1 MIRNISISVVV
12 ASLLTI
18 SLAANAQGRPS
29 SAGQGAGSRPS
40 MNQQRD
46 MSSMRQ
52 QADARRQEAEM
63 RRQEAAARQ
72 LAAEAKQQEADAS
85 KAEADAAVAAGDQYG
100 QSVAMREAHPPNS
113 NAADEAFHA
122 ELNADDNLALR
133 DDRPD
138 LAGENRREHGVDNR
152 GEHGGSDPD
161 DGDDD

>member
-1 MIRNISISVVV
+1 MIRKISISVVV
-12 ASLLTI
+12 ASLLAI
-18 SLAANAQGRPS
+18 SLAANAQGQRPS

-40 MNQQRD
+40 MSQQRD

-52 QADARRQEAEM
+52 QADARRQEVEM
-63 RRQEAAARQ
+63 RRQEAEARR
-72 LAAEAKQQEADAS
+72 LAAEAKQHEADARR
-85 KAEADAAVAAGDQYG
+85 AEAGAVVEEFG

-113 NAADEAFHA
+113 NAADEAFRA

-152 GEHGGSDPD
+152 GEHGGGAPD

>member
-1 MIRNISISVVV
+1 MSY
-12 ASLLTI
+12 
-18 SLAANAQGRPS
+18 
-29 SAGQGAGSRPS
+29 
-40 MNQQRD
+40 QRD

-52 QADARRQEAEM
+52 QADVRRQKAEM
-63 RRQEAAARQ
+63 RRQEAEARR
-72 LAAEAKQQEADAS
+72 LAAEAKQQEADAG
-85 KAEADAAVAAGDQYG
+85 AVVEEFG

-113 NAADEAFHA
+113 NAADEAFRA

-152 GEHGGSDPD
+152 GEHGGGDLD

>member
-1 MIRNISISVVV
+1 MIRKISTSVVV
-12 ASLLTI
+12 ASLLAI
-18 SLAANAQGRPS
+18 SLAANAQGQRPS
-29 SAGQGAGSRPS
+29 NAGQGAGSRPS
-40 MNQQRD
+40 MSQQRD

-52 QADARRQEAEM
+52 QAEM
-63 RRQEAAARQ
+63 RRQEAEARR
-72 LAAEAKQQEADAS
+72 LAAEVKQQEADARR
-85 KAEADAAVAAGDQYG
+85 AEAGAVVEEFG

-113 NAADEAFHA
+113 NAADEAFRA

-152 GEHGGSDPD
+152 GEHGGGDPD

>member
-1 MIRNISISVVV
+1 MIRNISFSVVV
-12 ASLLTI
+12 ASLVAI
-18 SLAANAQGRPS
+18 SLAANAQGQRPS

-40 MNQQRD
+40 MSQQRD

-52 QADARRQEAEM
+52 QADARRQKAEA
-63 RRQEAAARQ
+63 RR
-72 LAAEAKQQEADAS
+72 LAAVAKQQEADARR
-85 KAEADAAVAAGDQYG
+85 AEAGAVVEEFG

-113 NAADEAFHA
+113 NAADEAFRA

-152 GEHGGSDPD
+152 GEHGGGDPD

>member
-1 MIRNISISVVV
+1 MNHKISISVVV

-18 SLAANAQGRPS
+18 SLVANAQGRPS

-40 MNQQRD
+40 MSQQRD

-63 RRQEAAARQ
+63 RRQEAEARR
-72 LAAEAKQQEADAS
+72 LAAEAKQQEADARR
-85 KAEADAAVAAGDQYG
+85 AEAGAVVEEFG

-113 NAADEAFHA
+113 NAADEAFRA

-152 GEHGGSDPD
+152 GEHGGGDPD